1 MTTELHREELAASRA
16 GMWATYAAFIATG
29 FVFAS
34 WASRIPHFQRQLELS
49 PGQLGLLLLAIA
61 VGSLTA
67 LPMAGAI
74 VTRFGSR
81 RTVAVLAAMDGL
93 AVVVVAVGYE
103 VGVPLVALGLVLF
116 GFAQGGWDVAMNVQG
131 AVVER
136 RLGVAI
142 MPRFHAGFSLGT
154 VAGALL
160 GALMVWLHV
169 APSVHLLVVGLLI
182 AACVPF
188 AVRNFVP
195 DTEPEPELEYGAPSS
210 SGPRSSDPKPSAL
223 AAWTEPRTLLIGL
236 FVLTFAF
243 AEGSGN
249 DWASVALIDGH
260 ETSIALGTLGF
271 ALFLTAMTIG
281 RWFGPHL
288 LERFGR
294 VGLLQVMAG
303 TATAGILLFVLAPN
317 GALAFA
323 GTLLWGLGTA
333 LGFPVG
339 MSAAADEPTRAPA
352 RVSVVASIGYFA
364 FLGGPPLVGLL
375 GDTFSV
381 LTALL
386 AVAVAM
392 AIGFLVAPATKE
404 PKLV

>member
-1 MTTELHREELAASRA
+1 MERIERAETRA
-16 GMWATYAAFIATG
+16 GVRATYAAFIATG
-29 FVFAS
+29 FIFAS
-34 WASRIPHFQRQLELS
+34 WASRIPHFQRQLDLS

-81 RTVAVLAAMDGL
+81 RTVAVLAALDGL
-93 AVVVVAVGYE
+93 AVVVVALGYQA
-103 VGVPLVALGLVLF
+103 GVPLVAFGLVLF

-136 RLGVAI
+136 RLGLAI

-160 GALMVWLHV
+160 GALMVALHV
-169 APSVHLLVVGLLI
+169 SPTGHLLVVGLLI
-182 AACVPF
+182 AALVPV
-188 AVRNFVP
+188 AVRDFVP
-195 DTEPEPELEYGAPSS
+195 DTEPEPELEPGAPTS
-210 SGPRSSDPKPSAL
+210 SGSKVSAL

-243 AEGSGN
+243 AEGAGN

-260 ETSIALGTLGF
+260 GTSIALGTLGF
-271 ALFLTAMTIG
+271 ALFLTAMTVG

-288 LERFGR
+288 LARFGR
-294 VGLLQVMAG
+294 VGLLQVMAA
-303 TATAGILLFVLAPN
+303 TATLGILLFVLGPNAP
-317 GALAFA
+317 LAFV

-352 RVSVVASIGYFA
+352 RVSVVASIGYCA

-381 LTALL
+381 LSAVL

-392 AIGFLVAPATKE
+392 FVGFLVAPSTRE
-404 PKLV
+404 PA